1 MMVDGLMFD
10 RMISLPFAVK
20 VRCMRAKAS
29 VRPHILDDVVMHV
42 VVKGGVFEFIGHGIT
57 SNRILLCE
65 SLHYWFEFVTMY
77 KTQMTHVKVTK
88 KV

>member
-1 MMVDGLMFD
+1 MNGHMMVDGLMFD

-42 VVKGGVFEFIGHGIT
+42 VVKGGAFEFIGT
-57 SNRILLCE
+57 RRTKNWVVLSE
-65 SLHYWFEFVTMY
+65 LHQDWF
-77 KTQMTHVKVTK
+77 
-88 KV
+88 